1 MCIRDRRRVHGEIKL
16 IIFVLFVILI
26 QICGKQKTFPTL
38 ADVDSNGVKELLFCV
53 NESLTGLEWR
63 IENEPETL
71 DSIDYE
77 KYDEWKAVL
86 KKFPTEFWTD
96 EMKNEQL

>member
-1 MCIRDRRRVHGEIKL
+1 MEKNCGSCKWGNKTNN
-16 IIFVLFVILI
+16 
-26 QICGKQKTFPTL
+26 ICFICNSNLDMWETKTFPTL
-38 ADVDSNGVKELLFCV
+38 ADVDCNGVKELLFCV

-96 EMKNEQL
+96 EMKN